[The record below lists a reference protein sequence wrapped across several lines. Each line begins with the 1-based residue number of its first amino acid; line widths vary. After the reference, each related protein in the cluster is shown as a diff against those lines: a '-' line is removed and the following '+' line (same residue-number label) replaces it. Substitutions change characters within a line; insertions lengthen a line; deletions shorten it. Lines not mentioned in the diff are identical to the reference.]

1 MNYLNIKKGD
11 EKQVNNMFLSHL
23 LQINCQVN
31 REFLEI
37 INKRHLKYQV
47 ESDPLEES
55 EVNSEVKYETSGET
69 SEKVVKRLNGKNYLF
84 VPKIL
89 TEQHEEASGSGI
101 TESGLDSNEEFE
113 SDFQTNRKAEFQP
126 NPDSSPV
133 TIITDTTDPKTS
145 SGTTEKMTE
154 PLKPFVVVTTPIL
167 APNNGNLGINI
178 GEQMFIESEQTTMTD
193 DDSNSSIMMTQEEE
207 NETNENEAE
216 TTTETSMEVTET
228 AHEENTTEAEKAEKE
243 DIKESE
249 EDKRVPKQLNDGEQE
264 RKDFE
269 NEFTTEAQTDY
280 QLSTHQV
287 DNFEEAE
294 NTKRTHVVKS
304 TRRKQKTVVKTSQFE
319 TKQNSINEDEEFK
332 LLGVSEEEGE
342 TRAVPTEDES
352 EITTIAKIEDDSN
365 EKKLE
370 TTEDFLDDDSNENKI
385 ETTEDLDD
393 DSNENKDE
401 KWSELKSEDFKD
413 EEIDGTKDENDSVY
427 FSEEYRDIG
436 DGSDYN
442 EGKKN
447 LQNNFQIK

>member
-1 MNYLNIKKGD
+1 M
-11 EKQVNNMFLSHL
+11 
-23 LQINCQVN
+23 
-31 REFLEI
+31 
-37 INKRHLKYQV
+37 
-47 ESDPLEES
+47 
-55 EVNSEVKYETSGET
+55 NSEVKYETSGET

-193 DDSNSSIMMTQEEE
+193 DDSNSSKMMTQEEE

-228 AHEENTTEAEKAEKE
+228 SHEENTTEAEKAEKE

-332 LLGVSEEEGE
+332 LVGVSKEEGE
-342 TRAVPTEDES
+342 KHAVPTEDES

-442 EGKKN
+442 EGKRIYKIT
-447 LQNNFQIK
+447 FK